1 MLDEANCSELSTQ
14 PNFPFIGRNLNYNL
28 GVKVDKILLVLVA
41 KFYCTSARVV
51 NSCSK
56 INEMWRFLVIL
67 SISLSVLC
75 FEMDEDQIQVANF
88 DVKPGGAL
96 LSFEK
101 EWVCTAKE
109 KVIDL
114 IARVTPLSVCA
125 HMYVFAS
132 QIFSMYIYLLM
143 KVLDRPNHC
152 NKAKRNSI
160 YMKVSK

>member
-14 PNFPFIGRNLNYNL
+14 PNLPFIGRNLNYNL

-41 KFYCTSARVV
+41 NFYCTSARVV

-56 INEMWRFLVIL
+56 IIEMWRFLVIL

-109 KVIDL
+109 LL
-114 IARVTPLSVCA
+114 I
-125 HMYVFAS
+125 
-132 QIFSMYIYLLM
+132 
-143 KVLDRPNHC
+143 
-152 NKAKRNSI
+152 
-160 YMKVSK
+160 